1 VIRSPELLARRKLL
15 TTSLNAFE
23 VIYIVL
29 PTMFG
34 LILVRESGV
43 ESGGAPS
50 EFTPL
55 EIFAVVGHYVVLEL
69 MMD

>member
-1 VIRSPELLARRKLL
+1 MISFRTRVGMVDWGL
-15 TTSLNAFE
+15 
-23 VIYIVL
+23 VVL
-29 PTMFG
+29 P
-34 LILVRESGV
+34 GV
-43 ESGGAPS
+43 KSGGAPS